1 MSSMKNNLAQNFNVQ
16 ILKIWDNHFEQ
27 STNVL
32 APLLYGD
39 FNTNC
44 ILFIGLNPSF
54 SLNGF
59 KKITRG
65 TEFEGIDVKSYFS
78 FANVRKHMNEIIKI
92 EQLARQKYPYFNQIK
107 AISAFLDLPWEHL
120 DLCQERLT
128 NQSKFVR
135 KYLKRGELS
144 PLANDQFKLAW
155 NTISVLKPCIIVV
168 INARASQ
175 IIRDKSKKELQY
187 HQSQGFHTIELGDR
201 TVPIFFSGMLSG
213 QRALDIGSYERLK
226 WHMHLAKK
234 SDLYPCHPRD

>member
-1 MSSMKNNLAQNFNVQ
+1 MSSMKNNIAQNFNVQ
-16 ILKIWDNHFEQ
+16 ILKLWDNHFEQ
-27 STNVL
+27 SNSVL

-78 FANVRKHMNEIIKI
+78 FVNVRKHMNEIIKI

-107 AISAFLDLPWEHL
+107 AISDFLELPWEHL
-120 DLCQERLT
+120 DLFQERLT
-128 NQSKFVR
+128 NQSKFVH
-135 KYLKRGELS
+135 KYLKRGELL

-168 INARASQ
+168 INACASK

-187 HQSQGFHTIELGDR
+187 HQSQGFHTIELDDR

-226 WHMHLAKK
+226 WHIRLAKK